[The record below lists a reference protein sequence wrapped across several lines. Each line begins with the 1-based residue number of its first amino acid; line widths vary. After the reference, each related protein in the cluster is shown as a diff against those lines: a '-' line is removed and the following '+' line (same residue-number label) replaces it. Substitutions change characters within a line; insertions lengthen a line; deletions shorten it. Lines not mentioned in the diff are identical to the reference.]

1 MTTGSCEIK
10 TYGVSLLIHFSEQKK
25 NEIKEKVHMNFLL
38 TISLYGNNNILNLL
52 NYIKYLSEHVARYY
66 QTTISSFSKFY
77 NKYKLYNKYM
87 YILNG
92 EL

>member
-1 MTTGSCEIK
+1 
-10 TYGVSLLIHFSEQKK
+10 
-25 NEIKEKVHMNFLL
+25 MNSLL

-92 EL
+92 ELWNVKQKAYWLLT